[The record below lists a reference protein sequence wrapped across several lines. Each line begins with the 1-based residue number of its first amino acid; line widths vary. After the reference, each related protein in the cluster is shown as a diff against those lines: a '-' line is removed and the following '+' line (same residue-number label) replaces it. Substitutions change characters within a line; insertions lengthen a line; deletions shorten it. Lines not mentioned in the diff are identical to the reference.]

1 MVTTSDVFMDKNY
14 FGEGICS
21 LPGKN
26 TFIRMTWTDN
36 VVDILDSNLR
46 VIESMPMF
54 DGVKEGWGI
63 TRHGDTLFVS
73 DGSEYLNLINART
86 FENEGRLLVTLTNGG
101 RIKYLNELE
110 FVNDYIWA
118 NVYQTSYIV
127 KIDSKTGIVSQT
139 INLTSLANTEIFYH
153 SATNDGV
160 MSTWDYGN
168 NVLNGIAYDD
178 LTGELFVTGKR
189 WHLLYRIA
197 LL

>member
-1 MVTTSDVFMDKNY
+1 M
-14 FGEGICS
+14 
-21 LPGKN
+21 
-26 TFIRMTWTDN
+26 
-36 VVDILDSNLR
+36 
-46 VIESMPMF
+46 
-54 DGVKEGWGI
+54 KEGWGI

-86 FENEGRLLVTLTNGG
+86 FENEGRLLVTFVNGA
-101 RIKYLNELE
+101 RLKNLNELE

-127 KIDSKTGIVSQT
+127 KIDSKTGIVSKT

-153 SATNDGV
+153 SSTNDGV
-160 MSTWDYGN
+160 MATWDYGN
-168 NVLNGIAYDD
+168 NVLNGIAFDD

-189 WHLLYRIA
+189 WHLLFRIA